1 MFLPFSLFETKLL
14 KPHHILSVGAQS
26 QSDAVINRERNADL
40 IMVGFCLNIPLPG
53 TNLDLAIQGNS
64 EYSILTMRAI
74 RLALMN
80 REERERE
87 KHLHLKEAALN

>member
-40 IMVGFCLNIPLPG
+40 VMIGFCSNIPLTG
-53 TNLDLAIQGNS
+53 TNLDLANLVEFCVFYSQNEGN
-64 EYSILTMRAI
+64 
-74 RLALMN
+74 
-80 REERERE
+80 
-87 KHLHLKEAALN
+87 